1 MIGPLVAAGI
11 AGAVTYLELDQ
22 VFTVPKESTGR
33 WAIRASIVAYILVN
47 CLLAVALYRLLNQ
60 AAILQS
66 VDTWL
71 RGLLIGAG
79 YLSLVRLKFATL
91 NDQPFGFEYFFELAR
106 TYAYTRINR
115 RVSDAREEE
124 ATELANETTLPNL
137 IRQAKAKTGFDSL
150 LTPDEQSEAKAWI
163 LRVINDDETSEFE
176 KKLILA
182 DFIKSG
188 SRSGHP

>member
-1 MIGPLVAAGI
+1 MIGPLIAAGV

-22 VFTVPKESTGR
+22 VFTIPKNSTGR
-33 WAIRASIVAYILVN
+33 WTIRASIAAYILVN
-47 CLLAVALYRLLNQ
+47 SLLAVALYRLLDQ
-60 AAILQS
+60 AAILES
-66 VDTWL
+66 VDTWV

-115 RVSDAREEE
+115 RVSVAREDR
-124 ATELANETTLPNL
+124 AQKLAGETSLPDL
-137 IRQAKAKTGFDSL
+137 ITKANAKTGFDSL
-150 LTPDEQSEAKAWI
+150 STPDEQSEAKAWI
-163 LRVINDDETSEFE
+163 LRVIRDDETTEDE

-182 DFIKSG
+182 DFIESG
-188 SRSGHP
+188 SRSGHE

>member
-1 MIGPLVAAGI
+1 MVGPLVAAGI

-33 WAIRASIVAYILVN
+33 WAIRASIAAYILIN

-91 NDQPFGFEYFFELAR
+91 NGQPFGFEYFFELAR

-115 RVSDAREEE
+115 RVGDAREDA
-124 ATELANETTLPNL
+124 ATKLANETSLPDL
-137 IRQAKAKTGFDSL
+137 VTQAKAKTGFDSL
-150 LTPDEQSEAKAWI
+150 LTPDEQNETKAWI
-163 LRVINDDETSEFE
+163 LRVIDDDETSEFE
-176 KKLILA
+176 QKLILA

-188 SRSGHP
+188 SRSGHA